1 MTNEIQITISGDTA
15 YSFQIKESELSR
27 IDNLI
32 AITRDKI
39 GKKQDAIKTLFPSTQ
54 SGDKSDIQIQL
65 EQTFEQEK
73 STLENDIAVLTK
85 AKRNIKAELENAKTK
100 AVVEKT
106 SKEVRKA
113 EAMMTKLLIKIRETN
128 PNIKMADIAK
138 SVEEQFINDQQLGG

>member
-54 SGDKSDIQIQL
+54 AGDKSDIQIQL

-138 SVEEQFINDQQLGG
+138 SIEEKYLDN

>member
-1 MTNEIQITISGDTA
+1 MTNEIQITISGDTS

-32 AITRDKI
+32 AITNAKI
-39 GKKQDAIKTLFPSTQ
+39 DKKQDAIKTLFPSTQ

-73 STLENDIAVLTK
+73 STLIKDIAVLTK
-85 AKRNIKAELENAKTK
+85 AKVNIKAELKNIKTK

-113 EAMMTKLLIKIRETN
+113 EAMMTKLLMKIRETN

-138 SVEEQFINDQQLGG
+138 SVEEQFLNNNQ